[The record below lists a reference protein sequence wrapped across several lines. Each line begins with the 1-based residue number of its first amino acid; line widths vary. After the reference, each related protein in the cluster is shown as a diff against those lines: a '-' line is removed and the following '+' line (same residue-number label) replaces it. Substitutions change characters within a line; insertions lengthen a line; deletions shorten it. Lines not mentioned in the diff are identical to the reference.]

1 MSTIRLLAYW
11 DEGYQSWVAKAL
23 GVHVH
28 GAGHN
33 IGAACLDWSAKF
45 ARVVEVMGLRS
56 AETLDEE
63 IVPEELARW
72 EAAKPHPGQDMGFAD
87 IETRVDVGVARFQQL
102 IGVST
107 PLAIKDSTVSH
118 SQLNR
123 ERMAVDK
130 LVGLSVEERVK
141 IRKSRN
147 LDEEIVPPL
156 VPQHV
161 DASLAIFLS
170 PDGHVL
176 AMRRIEDGR
185 IGLPGGKRE
194 PPDPTDKATLV
205 REVAEELG
213 IKLSESMLRL
223 VHRGPGVVPGI
234 VSVFH
239 VESVSFEY
247 GLRSIGRLAQE
258 AGFETVLLNYRRLC
272 ESEPYGRWHRSVF
285 PDGFGH
291 LRPTEMR

>member
-1 MSTIRLLAYW
+1 MSTIRLLVRW
-11 DEGYQSWVAKAL
+11 DEGLRTWVAKAL
-23 GVHVH
+23 GIGVH
-28 GAGHN
+28 GRGLN
-33 IGAACLDWSAKF
+33 VGAACLDWSAVLVKVINEHG
-45 ARVVEVMGLRS
+45 RVAVDEVPFVEAAS
-56 AETLDEE
+56 
-63 IVPEELARW
+63 W
-72 EAAKPHPGQDMGFAD
+72 EAARPHPGQDMGYAD
-87 IETRVDVGVARFQQL
+87 IETRVDVGILRAEQ
-102 IGVST
+102 
-107 PLAIKDSTVSH
+107 
-118 SQLNR
+118 
-123 ERMAVDK
+123 RMKEAEV
-130 LVGLSVEERVK
+130 
-141 IRKSRN
+141 RN
-147 LDEEIVPPL
+147 LLSLLPTDKAQTFTVDDARKAVETLRKESACEHCMGEGCSACQGTGKNWS
-156 VPQHV
+156 PQHV

-247 GLRSIGRLAQE
+247 GLRIGRLAQE